1 MNFSEKLKIVLFIQT
16 LLIGK
21 NYIFITYLKNI
32 TINHNQ
38 LLTVFQINTMRLY
51 FNSFYL
57 QVDIYFFSL
66 VIFYFYFDQYFC
78 HHTKVEVTMDRHS
91 YNFKMYVRQ
100 KYNTYEIFI
109 TIDMEKKKASITFLD
124 SERNLKSSKGN

>member
-1 MNFSEKLKIVLFIQT
+1 
-16 LLIGK
+16 
-21 NYIFITYLKNI
+21 
-32 TINHNQ
+32 
-38 LLTVFQINTMRLY
+38 
-51 FNSFYL
+51 
-57 QVDIYFFSL
+57 
-66 VIFYFYFDQYFC
+66 
-78 HHTKVEVTMDRHS
+78 MDRHS